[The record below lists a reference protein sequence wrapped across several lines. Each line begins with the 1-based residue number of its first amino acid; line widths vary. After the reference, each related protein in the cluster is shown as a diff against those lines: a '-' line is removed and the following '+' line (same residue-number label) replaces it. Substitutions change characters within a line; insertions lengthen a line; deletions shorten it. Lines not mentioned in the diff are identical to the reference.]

1 MMIANL
7 DILNR
12 AAQGAALQL
21 YKRGME
27 CVPADEHRW

>member
-1 MMIANL
+1 MIANPHIL
-7 DILNR
+7 DL

-27 CVPADEHRW
+27 RVLADEHRW